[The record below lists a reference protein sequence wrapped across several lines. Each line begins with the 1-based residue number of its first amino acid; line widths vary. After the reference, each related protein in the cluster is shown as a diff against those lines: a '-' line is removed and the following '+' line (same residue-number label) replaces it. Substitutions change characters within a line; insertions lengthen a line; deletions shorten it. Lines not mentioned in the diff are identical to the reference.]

1 MRHSKGPG
9 VICIIPCIDTYC
21 KVDMRTVSFNVPP
34 QEVLTKD
41 LVTIKVD
48 AVVYYQIVNSM
59 ASVLNVADC
68 SRSTRLM
75 AATSLRN
82 VLGTK
87 TLYEIV
93 SERVVISNEI
103 QVSLEE
109 ATSAWGVEVERV
121 EM

>member
-1 MRHSKGPG
+1 
-9 VICIIPCIDTYC
+9 
-21 KVDMRTVSFNVPP
+21 MRTVSFNVPP